1 MSKSKKNVCIIGLGY
16 IGLPTA
22 VLISSCGYS
31 VLGVDKKKN
40 IIDSLNNGVPHFYEP
55 NLDQLCSSV
64 VNNGLLRASSE
75 IIESDVYIIC
85 VPTPFKNNK
94 QPDLSYVKNATEEL
108 SKYIKE
114 GDLVIL
120 ESTSPVGT
128 TELIKEIINK
138 ERQDLDLNDNN
149 SLDVNIAYC
158 PERVMPGD
166 ILNELKKND
175 RIIGGIS
182 PLCSRRAS
190 EFYETFLM
198 EDVLKQIHELLM
210 TKLTENACRD
220 VEIAFANELSVICDE
235 IDIDVWELINLANK
249 HPRINILNP
258 GPGVGGHCIAVDP
271 WFIVSKSPENSKLIQ
286 KAREVNKSKENWVI
300 NKVKEKVDEYLENF
314 VRNNLQIFLLFF
326 MDYLIKQ
333 TLMT

>member
-128 TELIKEIINK
+128 TELVKEIINK

-149 SLDVNIAYC
+149 SPV
-158 PERVMPGD
+158 
-166 ILNELKKND
+166 KK
-175 RIIGGIS
+175 
-182 PLCSRRAS
+182 
-190 EFYETFLM
+190 
-198 EDVLKQIHELLM
+198 
-210 TKLTENACRD
+210 
-220 VEIAFANELSVICDE
+220 
-235 IDIDVWELINLANK
+235 
-249 HPRINILNP
+249 
-258 GPGVGGHCIAVDP
+258 
-271 WFIVSKSPENSKLIQ
+271 VSKEMISLPTI
-286 KAREVNKSKENWVI
+286 WTH
-300 NKVKEKVDEYLENF
+300 LE
-314 VRNNLQIFLLFF
+314 
-326 MDYLIKQ
+326 
-333 TLMT
+333 